1 MDTLRIRGCLAGQAH
16 ATDVLVSAGRVVGV
30 EPAGRGRPSVGS
42 RQSIIAP
49 VLFDIQ
55 VNGVRGIDLQSGSLT
70 ADDVGAITDELAQC
84 GVSRWVPTVITG
96 SLDTMAHACETIAS
110 AMDDPAVGSAVP
122 GIHIEG
128 PYISPMDGPRGAHAK
143 AFVRNP
149 DVKEFNRLYRAARG
163 RILYVTLAPELPGA
177 AKFIRSL
184 ASCGIVVALGHHN
197 GSAADIAAAVDAGAR
212 LCTHLGNGLASMIHR
227 HVNPLWAQ
235 LSDDRLA
242 AGLIADLE
250 HLPAPALKTF
260 VRAKRPGNV
269 ILTSDCVHIAGLP
282 AGRYSL
288 GTQAVELLPSG
299 RICLSG
305 TDLLAGSSLML
316 LQGVV
321 NAYQVTD
328 MTLPEALAAATTN
341 PARLFGVKLSGL
353 PKPGSKA
360 DFILFDIDKAGPRWK
375 AVIRD
380 VFVRGLHVVD
390 SVS

>member
-1 MDTLRIRGCLAGQAH
+1 
-16 ATDVLVSAGRVVGV
+16 
-30 EPAGRGRPSVGS
+30 
-42 RQSIIAP
+42 
-49 VLFDIQ
+49 LFDIQ
-55 VNGVRGIDLQSGSLT
+55 VNGVRGMDLQSGNLT
-70 ADDVGAITDELAQC
+70 VDDVAAITTELARC
-84 GVSRWVPTVITG
+84 GVSRWAPTVITG
-96 SLDTMAHACETIAS
+96 SLDAMAHACEMIAS
-110 AMDDPAVGSAVP
+110 AMDDPAIARAVP

-149 DVKEFNRLYRAARG
+149 DLKEFNRLYKAARG

-177 AKFIRSL
+177 AKFIRAL
-184 ASCGIVVALGHHN
+184 TARGIVVALGHHN
-197 GSAADIAAAVDAGAR
+197 GSASDIAAAVDAGAR

-227 HVNPLWAQ
+227 HVNPLWPQ
-235 LSDDRLA
+235 LSEDRLT

-260 VRAKRPGNV
+260 VRAKRPARV
-269 ILTSDCVHIAGLP
+269 ILTSDSVHIAGLP
-282 AGRYSL
+282 PGKYSL

-321 NAYQVTD
+321 NAHQVTD
-328 MTLPEALAAATTN
+328 MTLPEAFAAATTT
-341 PARLFGVKLSGL
+341 PARLFGVKLNGL
-353 PKPGSKA
+353 PKPGAKA
-360 DFILFDIDKAGPRWK
+360 DFILFDIDKTGPRWK

-380 VFVRGLHVVD
+380 VFVRGSHVVD
-390 SVS
+390 SVP